1 MLGST
6 QSSEKFL
13 KKNKVKNKW
22 HCASSIAKR
31 EKKDTLTSIC
41 SLLVS
46 VPSINSYIVLS
57 LKKANKETKLAE
69 SEPADTFLHRGV
81 WTPSNSSVNW
91 SKAKVLYHV
100 SYCQDDLTRRE
111 CVCNTVLSQGPYK
124 GAYIHILLIR
134 PSKIKSLWSLAVF
147 VLRYKCRWPE
157 VYLRDLCITRQL
169 AWWNWAEKPDAGV
182 SSHPARTSH
191 T

>member
-1 MLGST
+1 M
-6 QSSEKFL
+6 
-13 KKNKVKNKW
+13 KNKW

-41 SLLVS
+41 SLLAS
-46 VPSINSYIVLS
+46 VPSINAYIVLS

-111 CVCNTVLSQGPYK
+111 CVCNTVLSQGTYK

-134 PSKIKSLWSLAVF
+134 PKQNQKLVVACGVCFALQVPLTWSLPAWPLHNPATCLVE
-147 VLRYKCRWPE
+147 LSREARRWCF
-157 VYLRDLCITRQL
+157 L
-169 AWWNWAEKPDAGV
+169 
-182 SSHPARTSH
+182 SSSRNIAHVKHFPVKMSLVQ
-191 T
+191 